1 MKYQGQTDYDHQG
14 PSPQT
19 GVLLCNLGTPD
30 APKTAELR
38 RYLKEFLSDPRV
50 VEVPRLLWWMILNLI
65 ILRIRPRRSA
75 KLYASVWSEG
85 GSPLMVHS
93 SNQVAGVKKIL
104 DKKFKR
110 DVPVALG
117 MRYGNPS
124 MESAIAELT
133 AQNVRN
139 ITVLPLYPQYSGATT
154 GSTFDAVAQTFTKT
168 RWVPELHFIG
178 GYQQSKLYIDALCG
192 TIRKHIAEHGQ
203 PDKLMFSYHGT
214 PQKYLNKGDP
224 YHCFCHQ
231 TTRLV
236 REQLGWEEDQV
247 ITTFQSRFGREP
259 WLQPYTDKTLEQIP
273 EDGVKHVAVICPGF
287 SSDCLETIEE
297 INMEAR
303 ESFIESGGEQFHYI
317 PCLND
322 DPVHIDALVSILE
335 KRLALSH

>member
-1 MKYQGQTDYDHQG
+1 MKYRGQTAYDHKG
-14 PSPQT
+14 PSPRS

-75 KLYASVWSEG
+75 KLYQTVWSDE

-93 SNQVAGVKKIL
+93 RAQAAGVKALL
-104 DKKFKR
+104 DKKFNR
-110 DVPVALG
+110 DIPVVLG

-124 MESAIAELT
+124 MESALQQLT
-133 AQNVRN
+133 DMNVRD

-154 GSTFDAVAQTFTKT
+154 GSTFDAVAQVFTET
-168 RWVPELHFIG
+168 RWVPELHFVG
-178 GYQQSKLYIDALCG
+178 SYHQSPLYIQALCDS
-192 TIRKHIAEHGQ
+192 IQAHIDQHGM

-214 PQKYLNKGDP
+214 PERYLKKGDP
-224 YHCFCHQ
+224 YHCLCHQ

-236 REQLGWEEDQV
+236 REHMGLDEDL
-247 ITTFQSRFGREP
+247 IMTTFQSRFGREP
-259 WLQPYTDKTLEQIP
+259 WLQPYTDKTLEAMP
-273 EDGVKHVAVICPGF
+273 GEGTKHVAVICPGF

-297 INMEAR
+297 IDGEGR
-303 ESFIESGGEQFHYI
+303 EIFIEHGGETFHYI
-317 PCLND
+317 PCLNAQ
-322 DPVHIDALVSILE
+322 PGHLEALAEIAGRHL
-335 KRLALSH
+335 

>member
-1 MKYQGQTDYDHQG
+1 MKYQGQTEYDHKG
-14 PSPQT
+14 PSPRT

-30 APKTAELR
+30 APKTPELR

-75 KLYASVWSEG
+75 KLYQTVWSEG
-85 GSPLMVHS
+85 GSPLLVHS
-93 SNQVAGVKKIL
+93 KAQVAGVKKIL
-104 DKKFKR
+104 DEKFNR

-124 MESAIAELT
+124 IESAIAELT
-133 AQNVRN
+133 AQNVRD

-178 GYQQSKLYIDALCG
+178 SYHQTPGYIDALCES
-192 TIRKHIAEHGQ
+192 IQSHIDQQGM

-214 PQKYLNKGDP
+214 PERYLHNGDP
-224 YHCFCHQ
+224 YHCLCHQ

-236 REQLGWEEDQV
+236 REKMGLDEDK
-247 ITTFQSRFGREP
+247 IMTTFQSRFGREP
-259 WLQPYTDKTLEQIP
+259 WLQPYTDKTLEALP
-273 EDGVKHVAVICPGF
+273 GEGVKHLAVICPGF

-297 INMEAR
+297 IDGEGR
-303 ESFIESGGEQFHYI
+303 EIFTEHGGETFHYI
-317 PCLND
+317 PCLNSQ
-322 DPVHIDALVSILE
+322 PKHLEALAEIVSKYL
-335 KRLALSH
+335 

>member
-1 MKYQGQTDYDHQG
+1 
-14 PSPQT
+14 
-19 GVLLCNLGTPD
+19 
-30 APKTAELR
+30 
-38 RYLKEFLSDPRV
+38 
-50 VEVPRLLWWMILNLI
+50 MILNLI

-75 KLYASVWSEG
+75 KLYESVWTKA
-85 GSPLMVHS
+85 GSPLMCYS
-93 SNQVAGVKKIL
+93 QGQVKAVKQRLAEKYGDI
-104 DKKFKR
+104 
-110 DVPVALG
+110 PVVLG

-124 MESAIAELT
+124 MASAIKELT
-133 AQNVRN
+133 DQNVRD
-139 ITVLPLYPQYSGATT
+139 IIVLPLYPQYAGATT
-154 GSTFDAVAQTFTKT
+154 GSTFDAIAKTFTQL
-168 RWVPELHFIG
+168 RWVPELQFIN
-178 GYQQSKLYIDALCG
+178 GYHKSEAYIEALCT
-192 TIRKHIAEHGQ
+192 TIKRHTDQHGQ
-203 PDKLMFSYHGT
+203 PDKFVFSYHGT
-214 PQKYLNKGDP
+214 PERYLKNGDP

-236 REQLGWEEDQV
+236 REKLGFDEAQV
-247 ITTFQSRFGREP
+247 MTTFQSRFGREP

>member
-1 MKYQGQTDYDHQG
+1 
-14 PSPQT
+14 
-19 GVLLCNLGTPD
+19 
-30 APKTAELR
+30 
-38 RYLKEFLSDPRV
+38 
-50 VEVPRLLWWMILNLI
+50 
-65 ILRIRPRRSA
+65 IRPRRSA

-247 ITTFQSRFGREP
+247 MTTFQSRFGREP
-259 WLQPYTDKTLEQIP
+259 WLQPYTDKTLEAMP
-273 EDGVKHVAVICPGF
+273 ADGVKHVAVICPGF

-303 ESFIESGGEQFHYI
+303 ESFIEHGGEQFHYI
-317 PCLND
+317 LCLND
-322 DPVHIDALVSILE
+322 DPAHLKALADVVSKYL
-335 KRLALSH
+335 

>member
-1 MKYQGQTDYDHQG
+1 MKYIGQTDYDHEGASPRQG
-14 PSPQT
+14 I
-19 GVLLCNLGTPD
+19 LLCNLGTPD
-30 APKTAELR
+30 APRPAELR

-50 VEVPRLLWWMILNLI
+50 VEIPRLLWWMILNLI

-75 KLYASVWSEG
+75 KLYQSVWTEA
-85 GSPLMVHS
+85 GSPLMLYS
-93 SNQVAGVKKIL
+93 QGQVEAVKQRLAEKYGDI
-104 DKKFKR
+104 
-110 DVPVALG
+110 PVVLG

-124 MESAIAELT
+124 MASAIKQLT
-133 AQNVRN
+133 DQNVRD
-139 ITVLPLYPQYSGATT
+139 IIVLPLYPQYAGATT
-154 GSTFDAVAQTFTKT
+154 GSTFDAIAKTFTKL
-168 RWVPELHFIG
+168 RWVPELQFIN
-178 GYQQSKLYIDALCG
+178 GYHKSEGYLDALCT
-192 TIRKHIAEHGQ
+192 TIKRHIEQHGQ
-203 PDKLMFSYHGT
+203 PDKFVFSYHGT
-214 PQKYLNKGDP
+214 PERYLKNGDP

-236 REQLGWEEDQV
+236 REKLGFDESQV
-247 ITTFQSRFGREP
+247 MTTFQSRFGREP
-259 WLQPYTDKTLEQIP
+259 WLQPYTDKTLEQLP

-335 KRLALSH
+335 KRLSLSH

>member
-1 MKYQGQTDYDHQG
+1 MKYQGQTDYDHKG
-14 PSPQT
+14 PSPQS

-75 KLYASVWSEG
+75 KLYQTVWSDE

-93 SNQVAGVKKIL
+93 KAQVAGVKALL
-104 DKKFKR
+104 DKKFNN
-110 DVPVALG
+110 DIPVVLG

-124 MESAIAELT
+124 MEVAIQRLT
-133 AQNVRN
+133 DMNVRN

-154 GSTFDAVAQTFTKT
+154 GSTFDAVAKVFTKT
-168 RWVPELHFIG
+168 RWVPELHFVG
-178 GYQQSKLYIDALCG
+178 SYHQSPLYIEALCDSIQ
-192 TIRKHIAEHGQ
+192 THIDKHGM

-214 PQKYLNKGDP
+214 PERYLKNGDP

-236 REQLGWEEDQV
+236 REKMGLDENL
-247 ITTFQSRFGREP
+247 IMTTFQSRFGREP
-259 WLQPYTDKTLEQIP
+259 WLQPYTDKTLEAMP
-273 EDGVKHVAVICPGF
+273 ADGIKHVAVICPGF

-297 INMEAR
+297 IDGEGR
-303 ESFIESGGEQFHYI
+303 EIFTEHGGESFHYI
-317 PCLND
+317 PCLNAQ
-322 DPVHIDALVSILE
+322 PAHLQALAEIAGKNL
-335 KRLALSH
+335 

>member
-1 MKYQGQTDYDHQG
+1 
-14 PSPQT
+14 
-19 GVLLCNLGTPD
+19 
-30 APKTAELR
+30 
-38 RYLKEFLSDPRV
+38 
-50 VEVPRLLWWMILNLI
+50 
-65 ILRIRPRRSA
+65 RRSA

-247 ITTFQSRFGREP
+247 MTTFQSRFGREP
-259 WLQPYTDKTLEQIP
+259 WLQPYTDKTLEAMP
-273 EDGVKHVAVICPGF
+273 ADGVKHVAVICPGF

-303 ESFIESGGEQFHYI
+303 ESFIEHGGEQFHYI

-322 DPVHIDALVSILE
+322 DPAHLKALADVVSKYL
-335 KRLALSH
+335 